1 MELKEYIKDIKSLE
15 SEVKDTNNNN
25 NVYTIK
31 TENNTDFI
39 INKKTN
45 RIDKDYVILVSQD
58 IYCIRDNKKNSI
70 KNLNSNDIIRATN
83 NFFKNLQE
91 PLKLTKVDWINEVNN
106 TIGKDINDFISYP
119 TLVEIAKNGIYK
131 AYEYS
136 GNRDTF
142 IFLYRR
148 AKQFNCMKL
157 FNYAIELFNKNYF
170 FTNYKNIIDFSFR
183 VANKTN
189 YNNSKYFLD
198 LVKETGITEEYYSN
212 FGIIEDIIY
221 NKDFNLELN
230 RVLEYI
236 TQGFV
241 KQGIT
246 KFATQIMQ
254 TYYDYLQME
263 YEMFGKIKDK
273 YPSYL
278 KTQHDITVNK
288 YNVWEQYNND
298 LRIFDN
304 SQENQYL
311 EYKDNNYTIMLP
323 KNSAEII
330 DEAIQQHN
338 CLASYIDR
346 IAENQTIVLFMRD
359 NKDLEKSLVTLEVK
373 DNEIKQAKQVLNNE
387 IDEKQRN
394 FLIKWC
400 KEKEINLGCLA
411 NKN

>member
-15 SEVKDTNNNN
+15 NEIEDINSNI
-25 NVYTIK
+25 YTIK

-45 RIDKDYVILVSQD
+45 RIDKDYVILISQS
-58 IYCIRDNKKNSI
+58 IYCIKDNKRNTV
-70 KNLNSNDIIRATN
+70 KNLQNSNIANTTN
-83 NFFKNLQE
+83 NFFKDLQK
-91 PLKLTKVDWINEVNN
+91 PLKLTKVEWIDEID
-106 TIGKDINDFISYP
+106 TTSGKDINGFISCS
-119 TLVEIAKNGIYK
+119 TLVEIAKNGLYK
-131 AYEYS
+131 AYEDS
-136 GNRDTF
+136 GNRDMF

-148 AKQFNCMKL
+148 AKQLNCEKL
-157 FNYAIELFNKNYF
+157 FNYTIELFNKN
-170 FTNYKNIIDFSFR
+170 DF
-183 VANKTN
+183 VANYGRIIHFAFIIADKTN
-189 YNNSKYFLD
+189 YNNGKYFLE
-198 LVKETGITEEYYSN
+198 LVKETGILGKYYTN
-212 FGIIEDIIY
+212 FDIVEDIIY

-246 KFATQIMQ
+246 ILDTQILQ

-288 YNVWEQYNND
+288 YNVWKQHKND
-298 LRIFDN
+298 LKIFDN
-304 SQENQYL
+304 SQQNQCL

-323 KNSAEII
+323 KNSAEIL

-338 CLASYIDR
+338 CLASYINR

-359 NKDLEKSLVTLEVK
+359 NKDLEKSLVTLEIK
-373 DNEIKQAKQVLNNE
+373 DNKVKQAKQVLNSK
-387 IDEKQRN
+387 IDKKQKD
-394 FLIKWC
+394 FLVKWC

>member
-1 MELKEYIKDIKSLE
+1 MQEPIALKKVEW
-15 SEVKDTNNNN
+15 
-25 NVYTIK
+25 
-31 TENNTDFI
+31 
-39 INKKTN
+39 INK
-45 RIDKDYVILVSQD
+45 IDTTSG
-58 IYCIRDNKKNSI
+58 R
-70 KNLNSNDIIRATN
+70 
-83 NFFKNLQE
+83 
-91 PLKLTKVDWINEVNN
+91 
-106 TIGKDINDFISYP
+106 DINDFISYP
-119 TLVEIAKNGIYK
+119 TLVEIVKNGLYK
-131 AYEYS
+131 EYKNS
-136 GNRDTF
+136 GNRDVF

-148 AKQFNCMKL
+148 AKQLNCEKL
-157 FNYAIELFNKNYF
+157 FTYAIELFNKNDF
-170 FTNYKNIIDFSFR
+170 IANYGKITDFAFIIAD
-183 VANKTN
+183 KTN
-189 YNNSKYFLD
+189 YNNGKYFLE
-198 LVKETGITEEYYSN
+198 LVKETGIGEGSYCD
-212 FGIIEDIIY
+212 FDIMKKIIY
-221 NKDFNLELN
+221 SKDFNLELN

-254 TYYDYLQME
+254 TYYDYLKME
-263 YEMFGKIKDK
+263 NEMFGKIKDK

-359 NKDLEKSLVTLEVK
+359 NKDLEKSLVTLEIK
-373 DNEIKQAKQVLNNE
+373 DNEVKQAKQVLNNE

-394 FLIKWC
+394 FLVKWC
-400 KEKEINLGCLA
+400 KEK
-411 NKN
+411 KY

>member
-15 SEVKDTNNNN
+15 NEIEDINSNI
-25 NVYTIK
+25 YTIK

-45 RIDKDYVILVSQD
+45 RIDKDYVILVSQS
-58 IYCIRDNKKNSI
+58 IYCIKDNKRNTV
-70 KNLNSNDIIRATN
+70 KNLQNSNITNTTN
-83 NFFKNLQE
+83 NFFKNLQK
-91 PLKLTKVDWINEVNN
+91 PLKLTKVEWIDKID
-106 TIGKDINDFISYP
+106 TTSGKDINNFISYP
-119 TLVEIAKNGIYK
+119 TLVEIVKNGLYK
-131 AYEYS
+131 EYENS

-142 IFLYRR
+142 ISLYRK
-148 AKQFNCMKL
+148 AKQLNCEKL
-157 FNYAIELFNKNYF
+157 FNHAIELFNKN
-170 FTNYKNIIDFSFR
+170 DF
-183 VANKTN
+183 VANYEKTINFAFIIADKTN
-189 YNNSKYFLD
+189 YNNGKYFLK
-198 LVKETGITEEYYSN
+198 LVKEAGIKEKYYCI
-212 FGIIEDIIY
+212 FDIMEKITY

-236 TQGFV
+236 TQDFV
-241 KQGIT
+241 KQGIMFLT
-246 KFATQIMQ
+246 NEILQ
-254 TYYDYLQME
+254 TYYDYLRME

-288 YNVWEQYNND
+288 YNVWKQHKDD
-298 LRIFDN
+298 LKIFDN

-323 KNSAEII
+323 KNSAEIL

-359 NKDLEKSLVTLEVK
+359 NKDLEKSLVTLEIK
-373 DNEIKQAKQVLNNE
+373 DNEVKQAKQVLNNE

-394 FLIKWC
+394 FLLKWC